1 MSAKNKIIISIVVV
15 VFILAFLVFSTIRS
29 INKYVD
35 THTWATVHVTG
46 ESNSIAS
53 DSFDYE
59 YEYLKGDIIDIG
71 NVKLYITD
79 ISTNGTVTFSVQ
91 QGYLYNEAG
100 KTIDEDTIFK
110 ASKSNYKLNNGI
122 VSLTVTDNR
131 YQ

>member
-1 MSAKNKIIISIVVV
+1 MSAKNKIILLIVAV
-15 VFILAFLVFSTIRS
+15 VFILAFLAISTIRS

-35 THTWATVHVTG
+35 THTWATIHVAG
-46 ESNSIAS
+46 ESSSIAS
-53 DSFDYE
+53 DPFDHE

-91 QGYLYNEAG
+91 QGYLYNESG

-110 ASKSNYKLNNGI
+110 ESKSNYKLNNGV
-122 VSLTVTDNR
+122 VSLTVTSNR